1 MKHPKAFAVS
11 FLIAAALA
19 IAAIPTGA
27 QTTTSAPVVV
37 KQIPAK
43 AVWLKAEVIHVDN
56 NSIMVREQ
64 ATERA
69 IHTFTYDP
77 KIKDKMQQI
86 VDNGGYQTGDK
97 VRILYLPGQ
106 SVALKIHGKP
116 SKPI

>member
-1 MKHPKAFAVS
+1 MKHPKVLAAS
-11 FLIAAALA
+11 LLIAAALA
-19 IAAIPTGA
+19 LPAIPAGA
-27 QTTTSAPVVV
+27 QTTTSEPIVV
-37 KQIPAK
+37 KKIPAK
-43 AVWLKAEVIHVDN
+43 AVWMKAEVIHVDN
-56 NSIMVREQ
+56 NSIMVRER